1 MSLTLKTNL
10 TSFDRMLDSMTIDVE
25 DGVRP
30 ASQAGAEVF
39 YQQVKRNVAGIGRV
53 TGNLDSAIYQ
63 AYSANNSGKGRAVYH
78 VSWNARKAPH
88 GHLVEFGHI
97 QRYKVYTGRDGRWYT
112 AIRPGMKGKK
122 APPRKASQSVK
133 DAYYV
138 PLASPRQVAAQP
150 FIRPALAVSPQ
161 AAAAAEKA
169 LWAYLRKTW
178 AI

>member
-1 MSLTLKTNL
+1 MSLTLKTDL
-10 TSFDRMLDSMTIDVE
+10 SGFDQMIDGMTLDVE
-25 DGVRP
+25 ASARP

-39 YQQVKRNVAGIGRV
+39 YRQVKDNVAAIGRV
-53 TGNLDSAIYQ
+53 TGNLDSSIYQ

-97 QRYKVYTGRDGRWYT
+97 QRYKVFTGKDGHWYT

-122 APPRKASQSVK
+122 APSRKAPQAVK
-133 DAYYV
+133 DAYYI
-138 PLASPRQVAAQP
+138 PLDAPRQVAARP
-150 FIRPALAVSPQ
+150 FIRPALAVAPQ
-161 AAAAAEKA
+161 ASAAAKKS